1 MIEIIFED
9 NHILVAYKPPGVLSQ
24 AGELDLPDMLTS
36 LKSLIK
42 ERDQKPGNVFLGL
55 VHRLD
60 VNVGGVMVFAK
71 TSKAAKRLFEQM
83 QKHQFNKKY
92 FAIVLNPLS
101 IGHKERLVD
110 DIYKDEERKMAIV
123 QQHPQAKVAILEY
136 EVISN
141 AVVEGHDVSLLDI
154 LLETGRFHQIRAQFS
169 HRGHPLFGD
178 VKYGGNQTTTLELGL
193 FSYQIEFEHPVS
205 KKLLQIKYLPQSEL
219 FQSFSQVLRNR

>member
-92 FAIVLNPLS
+92 YAIVLNALDV
-101 IGHKERLVD
+101 GHRERLVD
-110 DIYKDEERKMAIV
+110 NIYKDEERKMALIE
-123 QQHPQAKVAILEY
+123 QHPQSKKAVLEY
-136 EVISN
+136 EVLANSL
-141 AVVEGHDVSLLDI
+141 VEGYEVSLLDI
-154 LLETGRFHQIRAQFS
+154 LLETGRFHQIRVQFS

-178 VKYGGNQTTTLELGL
+178 LKYGGNQTTTQELGL

-205 KKLLQIKYLPQSEL
+205 KMLLQFKYLPQGDL
-219 FQSFSQVLRNR
+219 FQSFYPILRNR